1 MVSKWGRVLAI
12 SGLAGMLLWG
22 CGGDDDDADDTEQTE
37 APATTAADATT
48 ATSGDTGEEGGAVEV
63 TVTDDAVEGL
73 PSEIPSGVV
82 TVTYTNNAAGASD
95 LSFIRVTEDLTE
107 EEFRTIFASVVAE
120 EGSPIPEDL
129 QGVSGLPEIPPG
141 GSTSQAV
148 ELEPGRHFV
157 VAEPT
162 AEEEEEEGGEGTD
175 TTAATEAPTTTGA
188 ASEGGTAAA
197 FVISEI
203 TVTEEAGGADL
214 PETDGTITALDY
226 SFEVDVQPGD
236 TFTFINE
243 GPDQIHHAVLIG
255 FGTAEVAAVEE
266 NLLAFFESEEDAPPP
281 PGINME
287 EVSFEVGGSGVFT
300 PNLSGTFDAT
310 IEAGNTYAA
319 VCFIQDRAGG
329 PPHLFGQGMFEVFRV
344 E

>member
-1 MVSKWGRVLAI
+1 MVSKCWRVMAI

-22 CGGDDDDADDTEQTE
+22 CGGDDDDADDTSQTV
-37 APATTAADATT
+37 APATTSPGATT
-48 ATSGDTGEEGGAVEV
+48 ATSGDTGEQGDAVEV
-63 TVTDDAVEGL
+63 TVTDDAIEGL
-73 PSEIPSGVV
+73 PTEIPSGVV
-82 TVTYTNNAAGASD
+82 AVTYTNNAAGASD
-95 LSFIRVTEDLTE
+95 LSFIRVAEDLTE
-107 EEFRTIFASVVAE
+107 EEFRTIFAAVVAE

-129 QGVSGLPEIPPG
+129 QAVSGLSEIPPG
-141 GSTSQAV
+141 GSTSQSV

-162 AEEEEEEGGEGTD
+162 ADEEEEGGEGAD
-175 TTAATEAPTTTGA
+175 TTAATEAPTTGA

-203 TVTEEAGGADL
+203 TVTEEASGADL

-226 SFEVDVQPGD
+226 SFDVDVQPGE

-255 FGTAEVAAVEE
+255 FGTAEVATVEE

-281 PGINME
+281 PGINPE

-300 PNLSGTFDAT
+300 PTLSGTFDAT

-329 PPHLFGQGMFEVFRV
+329 PPHIFGQGMFEVFRV